1 MPPGKRRQST
11 ATFYALITFVGLFI
25 AATTAAVIF
34 YVRAEENR
42 KEAAALQSQIDD
54 LATREELQQ
63 MPTIVGTDVPRQSR
77 LGTMVDYLNRC
88 ARLIMGGPLEQ
99 TSAEVKANT
108 AGRDANAAFQMAQP
122 YLTDTIDPNTTGL
135 VTVLQKMKNA
145 LDNTIKEKTALQNN
159 LAELQQRFDDA
170 VTASQ
175 EKEKE
180 LIAEKEQYH
189 QQALE
194 ITQQYEEL
202 KSLMEKTAEERAQNL
217 MAQLDEERQNLKT
230 LNERLNQTRAQLEM
244 TQDRMENALEKLRE
258 IKPLPGKDVPAF
270 KPDGKVV
277 LVDDQAGVVHL
288 NIGSDDRVYRGLTFS
303 VYDRNAPI
311 PENGKGKAELEVF
324 GLAKQISAARIVRS
338 EEKNPVAVD
347 DNIANLVWDSDKTN
361 VFAIAGRF
369 DLDDDGKIDPMALK
383 KIESLIRKWGGSVK
397 PEVTVNTDFVVLGMA
412 PVVPKEPTRE
422 DLMVDPTA
430 DEEYEAAMKELNRY
444 NEIQDRAQSLRLPI
458 FSYDRFLYFIGY
470 KEQATQPGAF

>member
-1 MPPGKRRQST
+1 MSPGKRRQSA

-34 YVRAEENR
+34 YVKAEENR
-42 KEAAALQSQIDD
+42 KTASDLQSRIDE

-63 MPTIVGTDVPRQSR
+63 IGTIVGTDVPRQSR
-77 LGTMVDYLNRC
+77 LGSMVDYLDRC
-88 ARLIMGGPLEQ
+88 AALIVGGPLEQ

-108 AGRDANAAFQMAQP
+108 ARRDANEAFQMAQP
-122 YLTDTIDPNTTGL
+122 YLTDKIDPNTTGL
-135 VTVLQKMKNA
+135 VAVVQKMKNA
-145 LDNTIKEKTALQNN
+145 LDNTIKEKTALQNS

-180 LIAEKEQYH
+180 LIAEKEKYH
-189 QQALE
+189 QQALD
-194 ITQQYEEL
+194 ITRQYDEL
-202 KSLMEKTAEERAQNL
+202 KNLMEKTADERAQNL

-230 LNERLNQTRAQLEM
+230 LNEQLNQTRAQLEM

-258 IKPLPGKDVPAF
+258 IKPLPGQDVPAF
-270 KPDGKVV
+270 KPDGRVV

-288 NIGSDDRVYRGLTFS
+288 SVGSDDHVYRGLTFS

-311 PENGKGKAELEVF
+311 PEDGKGKAELEVF

-361 VFAIAGRF
+361 VFVVAGRF
-369 DLDDDGKIDPMALK
+369 DLDDDGRIDPMADK
-383 KIESLIRKWGGSVK
+383 KIESLINKWGGSIAGQ
-397 PEVTVNTDFVVLGMA
+397 VTVNTDFVVLGKA
-412 PVVPKEPTRE
+412 PAVPEKPTRE

-430 DEEYEAAMKELNRY
+430 NEKYEAAMQELNRY
-444 NEIQDRAQSLRLPI
+444 NEIQDRAQSLRVPI
-458 FSYDRFLYFIGY
+458 FNYDRFLYFIGY
-470 KEQATQPGAF
+470 KEQATKPGAF